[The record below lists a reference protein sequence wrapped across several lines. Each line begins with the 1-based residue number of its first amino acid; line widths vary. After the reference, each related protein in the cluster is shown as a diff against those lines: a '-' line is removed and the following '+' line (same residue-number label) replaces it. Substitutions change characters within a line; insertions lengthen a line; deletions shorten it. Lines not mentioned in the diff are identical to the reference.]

1 MSDQPPK
8 FTASSTNETVD
19 AIKAHG
25 DVKTKVAVI
34 WLVGI
39 ITAILA
45 IGGLFSFYYDP
56 DKSKDLWVIIGPIIA
71 AGITGGVAYLVGG
84 KPNSG

>member
-1 MSDQPPK
+1 MPDLAPK
-8 FTASSTNETVD
+8 FTTSSTNDTVD

-25 DVKTKVAVI
+25 EVKTKVAVI

-45 IGGLFSFYYDP
+45 IGGLFSFYHDP
-56 DKSKDLWVIIGPIIA
+56 EKSKDLWVIIGPIIA
-71 AGITGGVAYLVGG
+71 AGITGGIAYLVGG
-84 KPNSG
+84 KQNNS